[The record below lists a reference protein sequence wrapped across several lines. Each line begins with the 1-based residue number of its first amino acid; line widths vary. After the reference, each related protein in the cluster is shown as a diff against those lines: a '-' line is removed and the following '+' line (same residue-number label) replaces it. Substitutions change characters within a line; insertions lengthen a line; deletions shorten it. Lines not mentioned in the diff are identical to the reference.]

1 MESILWPDAANELG
15 DDDRM
20 WWKLLLFL
28 GMSAMI
34 VASFVTPSPQQQIG
48 ESSRIFYYHI
58 PQAWICVIAFAIA
71 MAYSIKYLRSKNIA
85 DDDRASAAA
94 ALGLVFCILAALSG
108 SIFAKVTW
116 GSFWNWDPRET
127 SIFILLLIYGAYF
140 ALRGAV
146 EIEEKRASL
155 AAVYA
160 IFAFVTVP
168 FLIFVVPRIVPS
180 LHPADSVVDKNM
192 KFTMGP
198 QVRMIF
204 FGSLALFTL
213 LFVWMFG
220 LANRVQRLVRERQ
233 ERD

>member
-1 MESILWPDAANELG
+1 
-15 DDDRM
+15 
-20 WWKLLLFL
+20 
-28 GMSAMI
+28 MI
-34 VASFVTPSPQQQIG
+34 IASFVTPSPQRQIG

-71 MAYSIKYLRSKNIA
+71 MIYSIKYLRSKNIA
-85 DDDRASAAA
+85 DDDKASSAA
-94 ALGLVFCILAALSG
+94 ALGLVFCILATLSG

-140 ALRGAV
+140 ALRGAI

-180 LHPADSVVDKNM
+180 LHPADSVVDDNM

-198 QVRMIF
+198 QVRSIF

-213 LFVWMFG
+213 LFVWMYA
-220 LANRVQRLVRERQ
+220 LANRVQRLVRARQ

>member
-1 MESILWPDAANELG
+1 MWPDVGNELG
-15 DDDRM
+15 DDDLM

-85 DDDRASAAA
+85 DDDKASAAA